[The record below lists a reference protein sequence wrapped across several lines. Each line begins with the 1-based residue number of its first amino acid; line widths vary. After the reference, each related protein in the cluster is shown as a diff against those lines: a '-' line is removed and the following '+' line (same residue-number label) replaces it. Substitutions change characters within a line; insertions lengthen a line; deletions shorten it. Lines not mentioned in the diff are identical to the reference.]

1 MHLNCMDRVFVTTR
15 VCHRLCIVYDHVL
28 VANVE
33 RINFLDPVAA
43 IQSEV
48 DRLGALNIN
57 KIFVLGH
64 GGYSFD
70 KTLAK
75 ELQGVDV
82 IIGGH
87 SHTFIYS
94 GEIL

>member
-1 MHLNCMDRVFVTTR
+1 MFVP
-15 VCHRLCIVYDHVL
+15 VYDRVL

-33 RINFLDPVAA
+33 KISFLDPVAP
-43 IQSEV
+43 IQIEV
-48 DRLGALNIN
+48 DKLRAVNIN

-94 GEIL
+94 GEIA